1 MAQATEFGDRD
12 TELVVLTA
20 ALALGARVEQ
30 SGGRRGNTDVK
41 KDQIKLSEVKELQR
55 VRRETHQMGLIQI
68 RFCRRKGK

>member
-20 ALALGARVEQ
+20 ALALGARAEQ
-30 SGGRRGNTDVK
+30 SGSRRGNTDVK

>member
-20 ALALGARVEQ
+20 ALALGARAEQ

-41 KDQIKLSEVKELQR
+41 KDQIKLSEELQR

>member
-20 ALALGARVEQ
+20 AFALRARAEQ
-30 SGGRRGNTDVK
+30 SGGRRENTDVK

-55 VRRETHQMGLIQI
+55 VRRETYQMGLIQI

>member
-20 ALALGARVEQ
+20 ALALGARAEQ
-30 SGGRRGNTDVK
+30 LGGRRGNTDVK